1 MIKLKYNFKNPLPP
15 VGVVVGPMK
24 ILVIQMKMIG
34 DVLTSS
40 ILFEALR
47 KKYPEAE
54 LHYLIYKKTQP
65 VVENN
70 PFIDKYIL
78 FEKDKKPFQFI
89 KFLKKIRKENYS
101 VVIDVYSKIGSALI
115 SYYSGAKI
123 RISYDKKLTR
133 SFYTDVYSREITAET
148 IAGPAIEKRLRL
160 LNALGSNFPSEIKPK
175 IYLTRSEINSARQLL
190 DRAGLLNEKP
200 LFMISVLG
208 SSKAKNY
215 PLEYLAIL
223 LDQVFEETQGHL
235 LFNYIPSQKE
245 EAKAVYDLCSSK
257 TQKAIHLEI
266 FGKSLREFMALSAQ
280 CDALIGNEGGAVNMA
295 KALEIPCFSIFS
307 PGVKKENWSMY
318 DDDITQVSVHLQDF
332 MPEIFQNKS
341 KKELHSL
348 NAEFYTK
355 FKPELISGKLHQFL
369 QRIKT

>member
-1 MIKLKYNFKNPLPP
+1 
-15 VGVVVGPMK
+15 MK
-24 ILVIQMKMIG
+24 ILVIQQKMIG

-47 KKYPEAE
+47 KKFPEAQ
-54 LHYLIYKKTQP
+54 LHYLIYKNTHP

-70 PFIDKYIL
+70 PFIDKFIVY
-78 FEKDKKPFQFI
+78 EQKDRKPFQFI
-89 KFLKKIRKENYS
+89 KFLKKIRKENYA

-115 SYYSGAKI
+115 SFYSGAKI

-133 SFYTDVYSREITAET
+133 SFYTDVFSREIRAQT
-148 IAGPAIEKRLRL
+148 IAGPAIEKRMRL
-160 LNALGSNFPSEIKPK
+160 LNTLGSGFPLEIRPK
-175 IYLTRSEINSARQLL
+175 IYLTDTEIKLAQQLL
-190 DRAGLLNEKP
+190 RDAGLLAKKP

-215 PLEYLAIL
+215 PPEYLAVL
-223 LDQVFEETQGHL
+223 LEQVVEETKGQL

-245 EAKAVYDLCSSK
+245 QAKAIYDLCDSQ
-257 TQKAIHLEI
+257 TQNAIHLEI
-266 FGKSLREFMALSAQ
+266 FGKSLREFMALTSH
-280 CDALIGNEGGAVNMA
+280 CNALIGNEGGAVNIA
-295 KALEIPCFSIFS
+295 KALNIPCFAIFS

-318 DDDITQVSVHLQDF
+318 DDDVTQVSVHLQDF
-332 MPEIFQNKS
+332 IPEIFQKKS
-341 KKELHSL
+341 KKELHRL

-355 FKPELISGKLHQFL
+355 FKPELISEKLHQFL

>member
-1 MIKLKYNFKNPLPP
+1 
-15 VGVVVGPMK
+15 MK

-54 LHYLIYKKTQP
+54 LHYLIYKQTQP

-70 PFIDKYIL
+70 PFIDKFIL
-78 FEKDKKPFQFI
+78 YEEKDKKPYQFI
-89 KFLKKIRKENYS
+89 KFLNKIRKENYS
-101 VVIDVYSKIGSALI
+101 IVIDVYSKIGSAFI
-115 SYYSGAKI
+115 SFYSGANI

-133 SFYTDVYSREITAET
+133 SLYTDVFSRDIKAKT

-160 LNALGSNFPSEIKPK
+160 LNALGSAFPSEIKPK
-175 IYLTRSEINSARQLL
+175 IYLTEKEINSARQLL
-190 DRAGLLNEKP
+190 DRAGLITKSP

-215 PLEYLAIL
+215 PQEYLAVL
-223 LDQVFEETQGHL
+223 LDQIVEDTQGNL
-235 LFNYIPSQKE
+235 IFNYIPSQKE
-245 EAKAVYDLCSSK
+245 QAKAVYDLCNSK

-266 FGKSLREFMALSAQ
+266 FGKSLREFLALTAQ

-295 KALEIPCFSIFS
+295 KAIGIHCFAIFS

-332 MPEIFQNKS
+332 IPEIFQNKS

-348 NAEFYTK
+348 NAGFYTK
-355 FKPELISGKLHQFL
+355 FKPELISAKLNQFL

>member
-1 MIKLKYNFKNPLPP
+1 
-15 VGVVVGPMK
+15 
-24 ILVIQMKMIG
+24 MIG

-47 KKYPEAE
+47 EKYPEAE
-54 LHYLIYKKTQP
+54 LHYLIYKQTQP

-70 PFIDKYIL
+70 PFIDKCIL
-78 FEKDKKPFQFI
+78 FEEKDKKPFQFI
-89 KFLKKIRKENYS
+89 KFLKRIRKQKYS
-101 VVIDVYSKIGSALI
+101 VVIDVYSKIGSAFLTF
-115 SYYSGAKI
+115 YSGAKI
-123 RISYDKKLTR
+123 RVSYDKKLTR
-133 SFYTDVYSREITAET
+133 SFYTDVFSREIKAKT

-160 LNALGSNFPSEIKPK
+160 LNALGSKFPTEIKPK
-175 IYLTRSEINSARQLL
+175 IYLTGDEINSTKQLL
-190 DRAGLLNEKP
+190 DQAGLLNKKP
-200 LFMISVLG
+200 LFMVSVLG

-215 PLEYLAIL
+215 PPEYLAVL
-223 LDQVFEETQGHL
+223 LDQVVEETQGKL

-245 EAKAVYDLCSSK
+245 QAKAVYDLCSSK

-266 FGKSLREFMALSAQ
+266 FGKSLREFMALTSQ
-280 CDALIGNEGGAVNMA
+280 CDALIGNEGGSVNMA
-295 KALEIPCFSIFS
+295 KAIGIPCFAIFS
-307 PGVKKENWSMY
+307 PGVKKENWGMY

-332 MPEIFQNKS
+332 MPELFQNKS

-355 FKPELISGKLHQFL
+355 FKPELISAKLHQFL

>member
-1 MIKLKYNFKNPLPP
+1 
-15 VGVVVGPMK
+15 MK
-24 ILVIQMKMIG
+24 ILIIQQKMIG

-54 LHYLIYKKTQP
+54 LHYLIYKNTQP

-70 PFIDKYIL
+70 PFIDTYIHYE
-78 FEKDKKPFQFI
+78 EKDKRPFQFI
-89 KFLKKIRKENYS
+89 KFLKKIRTENYS

-115 SYYSGAKI
+115 SFYSGAKI

-133 SFYTDVYSREITAET
+133 SFYTDVFGREIKAKT

-160 LNALGSNFPSEIKPK
+160 LSALGSGFPSEIKPK
-175 IYLTRSEINSARQLL
+175 IFLTANEINSAKLL
-190 DRAGLLNEKP
+190 LNKAGLLTEKP

-208 SSKAKNY
+208 SSEAKTY
-215 PLEYLAIL
+215 PPKYLAVL
-223 LDQVFEETQGHL
+223 LEQVVEETQGQL

-245 EAKAVYDLCSSK
+245 QAKAVFNLCNSG

-266 FGKSLREFMALSAQ
+266 FGKSLREFMALTSQ
-280 CDALIGNEGGAVNMA
+280 CNALIGNEGGAVNMA
-295 KALEIPCFSIFS
+295 KALEIPCFAIFS
-307 PGVKKENWSMY
+307 PGVKKDNWSMY
-318 DDDITQVSVHLQDF
+318 DNDSTQVSVHLQDF
-332 MPEIFQNKS
+332 IPEIFQNKS
-341 KKELHSL
+341 KKELHAL

-355 FKPELISGKLHQFL
+355 FKPELISAKLHQFL

>member
-1 MIKLKYNFKNPLPP
+1 
-15 VGVVVGPMK
+15 MK
-24 ILVIQMKMIG
+24 ILIIQQKMIG

-54 LHYLIYKKTQP
+54 LHYLIYKQTQH
-65 VVENN
+65 VVQNN

-78 FEKDKKPFQFI
+78 FEEKDKKPFQFI
-89 KFLKKIRKENYS
+89 KILKKIRKENYS

-123 RISYDKKLTR
+123 RISYDKTLTR
-133 SFYTDVYSREITAET
+133 SLYTDVFSREIKAET

-175 IYLTRSEINSARQLL
+175 IYLTESEINSARQLL

-215 PLEYLAIL
+215 PQEYLAVL
-223 LDQVFEETQGHL
+223 LDQVVEETQGHV

-245 EAKAVYDLCSSK
+245 QAKAVYDLCNSK

-266 FGKSLREFMALSAQ
+266 FGKSLREFMALTAQ

-295 KALEIPCFSIFS
+295 KAIGIPCFAIFS

-332 MPEIFQNKS
+332 IPEIYQMKS
-341 KKELHSL
+341 KKELKSQT
-348 NAEFYTK
+348 AEMYHQ
-355 FKPELISGKLHQFL
+355 FKPDYISEKLQKFL
-369 QRIKT
+369 ETIKK